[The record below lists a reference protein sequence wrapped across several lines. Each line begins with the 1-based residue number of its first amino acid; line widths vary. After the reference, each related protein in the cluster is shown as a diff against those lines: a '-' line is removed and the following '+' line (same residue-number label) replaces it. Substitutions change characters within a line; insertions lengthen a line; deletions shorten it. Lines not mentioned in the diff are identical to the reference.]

1 MTNTFI
7 GSGSQFDHTY
17 DLELPGQIG
26 SLPADP
32 KKRETITEYIKEAVE
47 HKKAKDDAAELEKDV
62 YDSVKDSEANLEISL
77 KYFKQLVAYAYD
89 TEKKQQVLNELEA
102 AKEGCEILGVIVQ

>member
-1 MTNTFI
+1 MTSEFYED
-7 GSGSQFDHTY
+7 GQF
-17 DLELPGQIG
+17 EG
-26 SLPADP
+26 LPADP

-47 HKKAKDDAAELEKDV
+47 HKKAKDDSAELEKDV

-102 AKEGCEILGVIVQ
+102 AKEGCEILGVIGG

>member
-1 MTNTFI
+1 MTSEFE
-7 GSGSQFDHTY
+7 Y
-17 DLELPGQIG
+17 DLEIPGIISG
-26 SLPADP
+26 LPADP
-32 KKRETITEYIKEAVE
+32 KKRELIKGYVTEALQYRQEKELAD
-47 HKKAKDDAAELEKDV
+47 KREKDV
-62 YDSVKDSEANLEISL
+62 YDSVKDSEDTLQISL

>member
-1 MTNTFI
+1 MTSEFE
-7 GSGSQFDHTY
+7 Y
-17 DLELPGQIG
+17 DLEIPGIISG
-26 SLPADP
+26 LPADP
-32 KKRETITEYIKEAVE
+32 KKRETIKEYIKEAVE
-47 HKKAKDDAAELEKDV
+47 HKKAKDDAAVLEKDV
-62 YDSVKDSEANLEISL
+62 YDSVKDSEDTLQISL